1 MPWIGLMQDGK
12 IIKILMIISMHF
24 SILES
29 LPKFH
34 IVMLHVILAIAFFG
48 NPVGFMWKFRLVW
61 RVFLF

>member
-1 MPWIGLMQDGK
+1 MQDGK

-34 IVMLHVILAIAFFG
+34 IVMLHVILAIAFF
-48 NPVGFMWKFRLVW
+48 
-61 RVFLF
+61 